1 MCAPLGGVNQ
11 ETKAPLRGF
20 LRCPPNT
27 SAGCRTQCSAPPLH
41 SSQQPALKLPVSL
54 KTKRSEADL
63 GPALPVS
70 PAPPLICLS
79 RSHAAHLSLDGT
91 LLKGHVLRFL
101 LCGHTVPLS
110 QRQGLGW
117 SYSSRPTQPLP
128 ATTSMGS
135 RAGTPQA
142 SGRPFHWVGLGIQ

>member
-11 ETKAPLRGF
+11 GTKAPLRGF
-20 LRCPPNT
+20 LRRTAPSPPNT
-27 SAGCRTQCSAPPLH
+27 SAGCRTQRSAPPLH
-41 SSQQPALKLPVSL
+41 SSQQPALKLCVSFTRGL
-54 KTKRSEADL
+54 YP
-63 GPALPVS
+63 GPVS

-79 RSHAAHLSLDGT
+79 HSRAAHLSLDGT

-101 LCGHTVPLS
+101 LCGHTVPVS

-128 ATTSMGS
+128 ATTPMGS
-135 RAGTPQA
+135 RAGTP
-142 SGRPFHWVGLGIQ
+142 